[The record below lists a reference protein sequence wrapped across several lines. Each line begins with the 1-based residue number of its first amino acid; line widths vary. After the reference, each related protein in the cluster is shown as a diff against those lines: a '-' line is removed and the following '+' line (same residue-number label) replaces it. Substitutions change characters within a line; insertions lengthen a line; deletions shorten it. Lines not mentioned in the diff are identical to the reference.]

1 MKQKKYLL
9 LGVMAAVAIILL
21 VIFLKGT
28 KEPLANT
35 NQARQTMPTSP
46 STPTAVSPTPTNA
59 FTAPEAPTSTAALS
73 LCNTAIGTTRYCN
86 KIFSSSDISV
96 ATYAFATAANITSGA
111 PESVWLDLYTP
122 KNDNDSYRQAVIFG
136 HAGGGDKADSQPANW
151 CRDKFATRGFVCASI
166 NYRTVVGNFTEQ
178 TQKAALSDMH
188 AAARFMRAHA
198 QEYGIDPNKII
209 FMGVSAGAITAAQAA
224 FTANNLSDPY
234 FKDPIVNVSNSTFS
248 SRACAAATLSG
259 AVTDTILGFL
269 DANDPPLYLYHGID
283 DPTIVYSQ
291 AKLTYDNM
299 IALNIP
305 SALMSFPNTGHKL
318 GHSEEIEADLF
329 AKLYSQVTAGTCL

>member
-9 LGVMAAVAIILL
+9 LGAIAAVAIILL

-28 KEPLANT
+28 AEPFTNT
-35 NQARQTMPTSP
+35 IPARQNIPTSP
-46 STPTAVSPTPTNA
+46 STPTAVSPSLPNA
-59 FTAPEAPTSTAALS
+59 PASPVSTSPSS
-73 LCNTAIGTTRYCN
+73 LCNTAIGTARYCN
-86 KIFSSSDISV
+86 KIFSSSEVSV
-96 ATYAFATAANITSGA
+96 ATYAFATAANITSGS

-122 KNDNDSYRQAVIFG
+122 KNDSDSHRQAVIFG
-136 HAGGGDKADSQPANW
+136 HAGGGDKADSQPASW

-198 QEYGIDPNKII
+198 VEYGIDPNKII
-209 FMGVSAGAITAAQAA
+209 FMGVSAGAITAAQASI
-224 FTANNLSDPY
+224 TANNLSDLY

-259 AVTDTILGFL
+259 AATDIILGFL
-269 DANDPPLYLYHGID
+269 DANDPPIYLYHGID
-283 DPTIVYSQ
+283 DPTVVYSQ

-299 IALNIP
+299 VALSIP
-305 SALMSFPNTGHKL
+305 SALMSFANTGHKL
-318 GHSEEIEADLF
+318 GHGEEIEADLF
-329 AKLYSQVTAGTCL
+329 AKLYSRVTQGTCL